1 MHIIVSV
8 VIPIYNVDLYLR
20 QCLDSLGVLGR
31 GDIEVILVNDGSTDS
46 CRDICLEYN
55 EKWSNIVLVD
65 KENGGLSDARNQGT
79 EVASGDYI
87 YYVDSDD
94 WLAPNAIDKL
104 YQFAVKQNCEVVQG
118 SFYYA
123 FDDHVQHINRYYKSD
138 DDTFV
143 LNRHDAMHEL
153 IKNNYVKNFAW
164 GKLYKTSIV
173 KRHPF
178 PVGKFFEDSY
188 WQHLIIHDCT
198 RYGVICE
205 PLYFY
210 RQRENSISS
219 ILGERYLDLVLGLE
233 SRLKFITEYYPDLT
247 NLAADDLWKNSFKMR
262 DRSKEMKEL
271 FYSVS
276 EKYDSLFSNELK
288 KNVLFKLANKK
299 SIWLPSYL
307 FYMRVNRFIHR
318 KFLAYIELQS

>member
-31 GDIEVILVNDGSTDS
+31 KDIEIILVNDGSTDS
-46 CRDICLEYN
+46 CRDICIEYK
-55 EKWSNIVLVD
+55 EKWSNIVFVD
-65 KENGGLSDARNQGT
+65 KENGGLSDARNKGT
-79 EVASGDYI
+79 EVASGDFI

-104 YQFAVKQNCEVVQG
+104 YQFALKQDCEVVQG

-143 LNRHDAMHEL
+143 LNRHDTMQEL

-219 ILGERYLDLVLGLE
+219 VLGKKYLDLVLGLE
-233 SRLKFITEYYPDLT
+233 SRLMFIKEYYPELT
-247 NLAADDLWKNSFKMR
+247 TAAADALWTSAFSMRGRSAEINQLFKIINQ
-262 DRSKEMKEL
+262 K
-271 FYSVS
+271 YS
-276 EKYDSLFSNELK
+276 SLFSSCLK
-288 KNVLFKLANKK
+288 QSRVFILAEKD
-299 SIWLPSYL
+299 SMWLPFYL
-307 FYMRVNRFIHR
+307 FYRRVEVFFER
-318 KFLAYIELQS
+318 KSKGLIKLPK